1 MYQQDKKLYEF
12 GPFRIDTVERLLLRS
27 DEVIPL
33 TPKAIDTLLAL
44 ISNPGRVLEKED
56 LIKMVWPDSFVE
68 EGGLARNIS
77 ALRRVLGDLTS
88 DIQFIET
95 IPKRGYRFVAP
106 VTEVANQPE
115 VEISNVYPAHQPA
128 LVRLRPRRLPPKPSK
143 TTAVLFALLVAVLVY
158 FLLVRPVPSGALRLN
173 SLVVLPL
180 NNLSDDP
187 DQEFFTEAM
196 TDELI
201 NSLAKI
207 EALRVISR
215 TSAMTYKK
223 ANKPL
228 PQIARELQVDGVV
241 EGSVMKVGEK
251 VRITVQLFQAK
262 SDKQLWARSYE
273 RDLRDILTLQ
283 SELASSIAQE
293 IQVKLT
299 PGEKQRLAKS
309 RTVDPE
315 AYLAYSYGRYYWNKR
330 TAEGFQKGIEY
341 FQRAIAKDPS
351 YAPAY
356 AGLADVYA
364 LLASTAAD
372 LAAPLDVMPKQK
384 TAATQAVRL
393 DDALSEGHSSLG
405 YSRLSYDWDLPGA
418 EQEFK
423 RAIELNPGYATARLW
438 YAHYLLAANQVDQAI
453 AEVKRAKALDPFSL
467 SINLEVGWCLYHA
480 RRYDEAVEQY
490 KATIDMNPNFS
501 LAHSALGMA
510 YEAKGSYPDAIAE
523 FKEALTLPGNPIFP
537 TFGLGRAYGLSGKRR
552 EAMETLSQLEGRSQ
566 KQYVPSV
573 YLAALYDSVGE
584 RDQSFRYLLK
594 AYNQRADYMIYLK
607 TEPSFDGMR
616 SDGRFQAL
624 LDRVKRRD

>member
-1 MYQQDKKLYEF
+1 M
-12 GPFRIDTVERLLLRS
+12 ERLLLRS

-33 TPKAIDTLLAL
+33 TPKAIDTLLVLLA
-44 ISNPGRVLEKED
+44 NPGRVLEKEE
-56 LIKMVWPDSFVE
+56 LIRTVWPDSFVE

-77 ALRRVLGDLTS
+77 ALRRVLGDLNS
-88 DIQFIET
+88 EVQYIET

-106 VTEVANQPE
+106 VTEVSAEPE
-115 VEISNVYPAHQPA
+115 VQISAPTPSGN
-128 LVRLRPRRLPPKPSK
+128 LVRLLPRQRLPPKPSK
-143 TTAVLFALLVAVLVY
+143 TTAVLFLMLVGVLVY
-158 FLLVRPVPSGALRLN
+158 FLLIRPAPSGALQLS

-215 TSAMTYKK
+215 TSAMTYRK

-228 PQIARELQVDGVV
+228 PQIARELHVDGVV
-241 EGSVMKVGEK
+241 EGSVLKVGEK
-251 VRITVQLFQAK
+251 VRITVQLFHAK

-283 SELASSIAQE
+283 SDLASSIAQE

-299 PGEKQRLAKS
+299 PGEKQRLATA

-330 TAEGFQKGIEY
+330 SAEGFQKGIEY

-384 TAATQAVRL
+384 AAATHAVRL
-393 DDALSEGHSSLG
+393 DSSLSEGHSSLG
-405 YSRLSYDWDLPGA
+405 YSRLSYDWDLTGA

-423 RAIELNPGYATARLW
+423 RAIELNPGYSTARLW
-438 YAHYLLAANQVDQAI
+438 YAHYLLATDQVDQAI
-453 AEVKRAKALDPFSL
+453 AEVKRAQTLDPFSL

-490 KATIDMNPNFS
+490 KATIEMNPSFS

-510 YEAKGSYPDAIAE
+510 YEAQGAYSEAVSE
-523 FKEALTLPGNPIFP
+523 FKEALALPGNPLFP

-552 EAMETLSQLEGRSQ
+552 EAGEILAQLVQRSQ

-573 YLAALYDSVGE
+573 YIAALYDSVGDRE
-584 RDQSFRYLLK
+584 QGIRYLLK
-594 AYNQRADYMIYLK
+594 AYHQRADYLIYLK
-607 TEPSFDGMR
+607 TEPVFDGMR
-616 SDGRFQAL
+616 SDMRFQAL
-624 LDRVKRRD
+624 IGRIKNRD